1 MTLRKQ
7 NKFGG
12 HSMNLIICDD
22 NPVELQRLQER
33 LEAYEKES
41 NKIYGLF
48 RMNIVRSF
56 MMI

>member
-33 LEAYEKES
+33 LEAYEKE
-41 NKIYGLF
+41 NGK
-48 RMNIVRSF
+48 NIQRT
-56 MMI
+56 I